1 MTGKETFFSAG
12 GWVVSSLGLAMP
24 EQAVRASGHNASA
37 TAGTVPASS
46 GEKNDE
52 VK

>member
-1 MTGKETFFSAG
+1 MPEFAVIAG
-12 GWVVSSLGLAMP
+12 GRNVSTIGLAMP

-46 GEKNDE
+46 GGK
-52 VK
+52 K